1 MNNKELTELKSIEE
15 TWSPSDI
22 GGKDIK
28 RDFIARCHVEVS
40 GGGFLRFPIAGNKRG
55 STWLDE
61 RLMAEFVESLV
72 TKNTQSNDEI
82 KREVGHCRL
91 CNKETYCVYNINLK
105 AISICES
112 CGRAIAKQEL
122 DDMFQAQ
129 KENNE

>member
-1 MNNKELTELKSIEE
+1 MNNKELTELKERFMSAYCEPNKLHHKWGDKLVDGEYYQYSPDDVWAWIEL
-15 TWSPSDI
+15 TVLPHL
-22 GGKDIK
+22 K
-28 RDFIARCHVEVS
+28 
-40 GGGFLRFPIAGNKRG
+40 
-55 STWLDE
+55 
-61 RLMAEFVESLV
+61 
-72 TKNTQSNDEI
+72 SNDEI

-122 DDMFQAQ
+122 DDMFQTQ